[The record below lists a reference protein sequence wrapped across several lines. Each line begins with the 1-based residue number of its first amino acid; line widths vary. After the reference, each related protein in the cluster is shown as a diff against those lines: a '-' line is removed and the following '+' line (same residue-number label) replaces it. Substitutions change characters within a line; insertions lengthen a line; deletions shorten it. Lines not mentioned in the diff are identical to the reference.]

1 VCEKKNKKVDLIF
14 DIIILGFSAKS
25 GERRGYKFLIG

>member
-14 DIIILGFSAKS
+14 DIIILGISAKC
-25 GERRGYKFLIG
+25 GERSGYKFLMG